1 MEITRLPE
9 IRNLDGNEDIE
20 EIKSYLIRLSR
31 GLGSALENIS
41 EENISKSLRERGF
54 SSTERE
60 ISELKNEIITARLA
74 VRNGN
79 LTPDRA
85 KYFEPAIK
93 AVLLDVEEVIT
104 PAGLYD
110 TDKLVIVY
118 IDGITDAKVQTFALC
133 FPYNNYRFEDG
144 TDYTPRYTRDV
155 ADEIGRAWRAV
166 LENKKTP
173 ETKKYFKKDIK
184 AVLQGVTGFAHSAN
198 SFDFTAPITVEM
210 LELTDEKIEIFKK
223 YFPYDY
229 YIFKKGGYAVF

>member
-1 MEITRLPE
+1 MHKKLIPILCLLAATVALVVCMPDSLPE
-9 IRNLDGNEDIE
+9 SDMPTMYSSPHFEGVSRN
-20 EIKSYLIRLSR
+20 
-31 GLGSALENIS
+31 
-41 EENISKSLRERGF
+41 
-54 SSTERE
+54 TV
-60 ISELKNEIITARLA
+60 ELKNEIITARLA
-74 VRNGN
+74 VRNGKP
-79 LTPDRA
+79 TPDRA

-104 PAGLYD
+104 LAGLYD
-110 TDKLVIVY
+110 TDELVIVY
-118 IDGITDAKVQTFALC
+118 IDGITDAKVQVFAQC

-155 ADEIGRAWRAV
+155 ADDIGRAWRAV

-173 ETKKYFKKDIK
+173 ETKKFFKKDIK
-184 AVLQGVTGFAHSAN
+184 AVLQGITGFAHSAN